1 MRGDVAQMVER
12 SLSMWEVGGSIPPVS
27 NFFSLQFFFLR
38 VSNCP
43 TGKSCEGKKDAEKKL
58 LHRPG
63 IEPGPPAWQAS
74 ILPLNQRCSDVTQ
87 GIIVQS
93 VWASLNVRCLINVSA
108 TAWMPQM
115 WKMKRQSTQFGCHK
129 CGKWKKVFCSWQNS
143 NLRSQ
148 KKTEAMFWKYSGS
161 TEIWTRIA
169 GFRVL
174 SANHYTMEPCLLL
187 FTFHRCLYTQLFSK
201 SKMGSSGIWTRD
213 LSHPKRE
220 SYP

>member
-174 SANHYTMEPCLLL
+174 SANHYTIEP
-187 FTFHRCLYTQLFSK
+187 
-201 SKMGSSGIWTRD
+201 
-213 LSHPKRE
+213 
-220 SYP
+220 

>member
-1 MRGDVAQMVER
+1 
-12 SLSMWEVGGSIPPVS
+12 
-27 NFFSLQFFFLR
+27 
-38 VSNCP
+38 
-43 TGKSCEGKKDAEKKL
+43 
-58 LHRPG
+58 
-63 IEPGPPAWQAS
+63 
-74 ILPLNQRCSDVTQ
+74 
-87 GIIVQS
+87 
-93 VWASLNVRCLINVSA
+93 
-108 TAWMPQM
+108 M

-143 NLRSQ
+143 NLRSR
-148 KKTEAMFWKYSGS
+148 KKTEAMFWKYSGSTEIWTRIAGFRVLSANHYTIEPLMTYDKKKCLLDHRLDIDLAHPGSIPSNDTLKKNSGS

-201 SKMGSSGIWTRD
+201 GKMGSSGIWTRD